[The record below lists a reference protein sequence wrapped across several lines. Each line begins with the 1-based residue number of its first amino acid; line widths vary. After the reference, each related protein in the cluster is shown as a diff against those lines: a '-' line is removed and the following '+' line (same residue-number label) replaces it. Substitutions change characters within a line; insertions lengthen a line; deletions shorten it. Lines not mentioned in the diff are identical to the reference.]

1 MILETAGRIQIR
13 SFHPD
18 DSYQVGD
25 IVRYKDYYCTIQK
38 AITGEELERTWG
50 TAHQSY
56 LVTFSIGD
64 PGPKGD
70 PGVPNDVA
78 TNHSFWDNNQ
88 GDGTMVFWDNTMV
101 FPDEKEERI
110 L

>member
-1 MILETAGRIQIR
+1 MILETAGKFRIR

-25 IVRYKDYYCTIQK
+25 IVRYKDYYCTIEK

-50 TAHQSY
+50 TAQQSY
-56 LVTFSIGD
+56 LVTFSLGD
-64 PGPKGD
+64 PGPKGP
-70 PGVPNDVA
+70 PGVPDDIA
-78 TNHSFWDNNQ
+78 IDPSFWNSNR
-88 GDGTMVFWDNTMV
+88 GDSTIVFWDNTMV

>member
-50 TAHQSY
+50 TAQQSY
-56 LVTFSIGD
+56 LVTLSIGD

-70 PGVPNDVA
+70 SGVPDDVA
-78 TNHSFWDNNQ
+78 TDHSFWDNNQ
-88 GDGTMVFWDNTMV
+88 GDGTMVFWDNTMI

>member
-1 MILETAGRIQIR
+1 MILSTAREFPIR
-13 SFHPD
+13 PFERSAF
-18 DSYQVGD
+18 YQVGD

-50 TAHQSY
+50 TAQQSY
-56 LVTFSIGD
+56 LVTLSIGD

-70 PGVPNDVA
+70 PGVPDDVA
-78 TNHSFWDNNQ
+78 TDHSFWDNNQ

>member
-1 MILETAGRIQIR
+1 MILETARKLRIR

-25 IVRYKDYYCTIQK
+25 VVRYKDYYCTIQK

-50 TAHQSY
+50 TAQQSY
-56 LVTFSIGD
+56 LVTFSLGD

-70 PGVPNDVA
+70 PGVLDDVA
-78 TNHSFWDNNQ
+78 IDPSFWDDNQ
-88 GDGTMVFWDNTMV
+88 WDGTMVFWDNPMI

>member
-1 MILETAGRIQIR
+1 MILSTAGRIQIR

-38 AITGEELERTWG
+38 AITGEEVERTWG
-50 TAHQSY
+50 TAQQSY
-56 LVTFSIGD
+56 LVTLSIGD

-70 PGVPNDVA
+70 SGVPDDVA
-78 TNHSFWDNNQ
+78 TDHSFWDNNQ
-88 GDGTMVFWDNTMV
+88 GDGTMVFWDNIMV

>member
-1 MILETAGRIQIR
+1 MILSTAREFPIR

-50 TAHQSY
+50 TAQQSY
-56 LVTFSIGD
+56 LVTLSIGD

-70 PGVPNDVA
+70 PGVPDDVA
-78 TNHSFWDNNQ
+78 TDHSFWDNNQ

-101 FPDEKEERI
+101 FSDEKQERNV
-110 L
+110 

>member
-38 AITGEELERTWG
+38 AITGEEVERTWG
-50 TAHQSY
+50 TAQQSY
-56 LVTFSIGD
+56 LVTLSIGD

-70 PGVPNDVA
+70 SGVPDDVA
-78 TNHSFWDNNQ
+78 TDHSFWDNNQ
-88 GDGTMVFWDNTMV
+88 GDGTMVFWDNIMV

>member
-50 TAHQSY
+50 TAQQSY
-56 LVTFSIGD
+56 LVTFSLGD

-70 PGVPNDVA
+70 PGVPDDVA
-78 TNHSFWDNNQ
+78 TDHSFWDNNQ
-88 GDGTMVFWDNTMV
+88 EDGTMVFWDNTMV
-101 FPDEKEERI
+101 FLDEKEERI